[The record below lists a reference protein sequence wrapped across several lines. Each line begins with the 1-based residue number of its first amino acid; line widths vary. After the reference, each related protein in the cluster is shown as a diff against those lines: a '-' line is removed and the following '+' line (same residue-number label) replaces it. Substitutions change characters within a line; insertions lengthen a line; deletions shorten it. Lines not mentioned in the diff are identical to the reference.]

1 MFTKLVENEDVREIV
16 IHNINSRKNNT
27 NVFKS
32 ISIDSSTLYNIL
44 IGKNIYSIANGNI
57 ISIDIPIYS
66 YLQIKLQSLVDILRM
81 FESKSNSFNECD
93 HGETLIYDSIESIEK
108 SIRSF
113 ISLFINANN
122 IYFLKYIR
130 NIMIAEGE
138 YVTNSNDIDNN
149 NINNIL
155 LYKEYIID
163 LLMNDVHNCE
173 YHSNVIH
180 AFDAYI
186 DKHGYANMIKNESS
200 FETQFIAEMNKHIE
214 NLTIKRELIDARI
227 NALKNSLN
235 ALY

>member
-1 MFTKLVENEDVREIV
+1 MYIWYV
-16 IHNINSRKNNT
+16 NIN
-27 NVFKS
+27 
-32 ISIDSSTLYNIL
+32 INIVYYFQL
-44 IGKNIYSIANGNI
+44 HE
-57 ISIDIPIYS
+57 
-66 YLQIKLQSLVDILRM
+66 QI
-81 FESKSNSFNECD
+81 ESKSNSFNECD

-113 ISLFINANN
+113 ISLFINADN

-130 NIMIAEGE
+130 DIMIAEGE
-138 YVTNSNDIDNN
+138 YVTNSNDTDNDNN

-173 YHSNVIH
+173 YHSNIIH

-214 NLTIKRELIDARI
+214 NLTFKRELIDARI

-235 ALY
+235 ALYWIFSIVTIELS